1 MQNGLAG
8 ISGLSGLGSLSG
20 NVKELI
26 SQNKNIIDRVLKE
39 EKLNGLGKVNTGE
52 EKLSFMQVVDQYNE
66 GISTA
71 EIKAWIYYKRK
82 QGIPMNGWSS
92 KYNVSDTDLPKLVKA
107 GVMFDHD
114 SEYLPYPI
122 FTYGNMYERKR
133 ILIENTDRLI
143 GKYGQKVFD
152 NHLKAIESAMPKK
165 ISIKHEDPKERPV
178 ILAVSKL
185 ARDPEIFTLKTVRA
199 EYLDTEK
206 AEQLTKVNGKVNIKK
221 QNKSAK
227 YRPVNLNFDG
237 ENEYSLRDVFVKWM
251 YTIPH
256 SEFEKSNA
264 IDIVEYYVY
273 NRALRDDKLSSD
285 QKAEIKVNAR
295 EEGELFF
302 DRFLHEVITPEDQD
316 RLDEVWN
323 GLYNAQ
329 SDINYKRVP
338 VGFECSKT
346 FKSGLLKISD
356 AQREGVAF
364 YEAMGSGICAYDVGV
379 GKTMTAI
386 IAVASAM
393 ANGRCLR
400 PLIVVPKPTYKKWI
414 AELVGYTD
422 RETREFVPG
431 VLSFT
436 GIEVNDWSNLGTNI
450 KKKINL
456 NKKVPVN
463 SITIVTYEGLTKIGF
478 SANIEDDMF
487 IELTNILGQSEE
499 KTARDKEID
508 YQKYREKMGM
518 GTKDTICDI
527 DTVGF
532 DFLCIDEAHRCKN
545 VFAQVKSDD
554 EDNKRYQMTSAVS
567 ERGIKAFFHAN
578 YIQRVYGRNVILLT
592 ATPFTNS
599 PLEIY
604 SILSLVAYQEMQDRG
619 IINIQTFFDLFV
631 LPTVEWTAN
640 YKDELVQ
647 KEVIKSFNNRLVLQS
662 LIYNHILYKTGEEAN
677 VKRPCKVNL
686 PLIYDSSKGS
696 SVRLRPDKQV
706 LTYIEPTPKQE
717 INQAAIVSLAQSA
730 TKGQL
735 NMGDLFRALAFSL
748 DNALSPFLYKRSGE
762 YPENY
767 LEYVEESPKILFACE
782 CIRSVKEWHDSK
794 AKSNEDLP
802 DIITEMSG
810 QVIYMNRGKR
820 FFPFIKEYL
829 EREVGFKKGIIHN
842 KTRFDHVEIIDS
854 SVSESKKEAVKQAFL
869 EGGVK
874 VIIGTATIREGIDL
888 QTRGTVIYNLYP
900 DWNPTDLRQLE
911 GRIWRQGNQ
920 FGFVR
925 SVMPLVQD
933 TMDVFVFQ
941 KLEEK
946 TERINDIWY
955 KADRGNVL
963 DVESLDPQEVKLAL
977 IRDINKL
984 AVLQFDQEKQE
995 LKREISKIE
1004 AAIKQISDV
1013 KEQIKG
1019 YFDFRG
1025 KSIAFISEM
1034 YGKLK
1039 QYNSKETFDRE
1050 KNQIEINSWMTDEQ
1064 KKEQIKNLKDKL
1076 KKIDALSKEIEKF
1089 QTASHQE
1096 DSDVISLSRKC
1107 KSAVMNYNVG
1117 STSLYRFWDDDY
1129 WAYVD
1134 IVEYFKE
1141 FMTKVRKT
1149 ERTILKP
1156 RGKTIQDDLSEIESQ
1171 YNQEKAD
1178 LERKAE
1184 QYKDTSTDRFRD
1196 IVGEIE
1202 AKRKKLFVKGEPA
1215 AKRVEDFA
1223 SLNHLLNYLSDD
1235 IDAHSCPLVSKEGVK
1250 FSEPIM
1256 KKKTKT
1262 GSGKEKRIRIAKA
1275 KAMARMRILQ
1285 LLELN

>member
-1 MQNGLAG
+1 MKNGLSGITGLAG
-8 ISGLSGLGSLSG
+8 LGILSKGI
-20 NVKELI
+20 KELI
-26 SQNKNIIDRVLKE
+26 NQNKDTISRLLQE
-39 EKLNGLGKVNTGE
+39 EKLNGLGKINKGE
-52 EKLSFMQVVDQYNE
+52 EKLNFMQVVDQYNE
-66 GISTA
+66 GISMD

-82 QGIPMNGWSS
+82 QGIPMKGWSA
-92 KYNVSDTDLPKLVKA
+92 KYNVSDAEIPKLVKA
-107 GVMFDHD
+107 GVLFDPD
-114 SEYLPYPI
+114 GKYLPYPI

-133 ILIENTDRLI
+133 TLIENTDRI
-143 GKYGQKVFD
+143 VGKYGQKVFD
-152 NHLKAIESAMPKK
+152 NHLKAIEASMPKK
-165 ISIKHEDPKERPV
+165 ISIKHDDPKERPV
-178 ILAVSKL
+178 ILAISKL
-185 ARDPEIFTLKTVRA
+185 ARDPEIYTIKSVRA

-206 AEQLTKVNGKVNIKK
+206 AEQLTKVNGKVHIKK
-221 QNKSAK
+221 QNKSDK
-227 YRPVNLNFDG
+227 YRTINLNFDG
-237 ENEYSLRDVFVKWM
+237 ENEYTLRDVFVKWM
-251 YTIPH
+251 YTIAH
-256 SEFEKSNA
+256 SEFKKSNA
-264 IDIVEYYVY
+264 IDVVEYYVY
-273 NRALRDDKLSSD
+273 NRSLRDDKLTSD

-295 EEGELFF
+295 EEGEQFF
-302 DRFLHEVITPEDQD
+302 TRFLHDVITPEDQD
-316 RLDEVWN
+316 KLDDVWN

-364 YEAMGSGICAYDVGV
+364 FEAMGSGICAYDVGV

-393 ANGRCLR
+393 ANGRCQR

-414 AELVGYTD
+414 AEVIGYTD
-422 RETREFVPG
+422 RETNEFVPG
-431 VLSFT
+431 VLSYT
-436 GIEVNDWSNLGTNI
+436 GIQVNDWSNLGTGINN
-450 KKKINL
+450 KINL
-456 NKKVPVN
+456 TKKVPAN
-463 SITIVTYEGLTKIGF
+463 SITVITYEGLTKIGF
-478 SANIEDDMF
+478 SQDVEDDMF

-527 DTVGF
+527 DKVGF

-554 EDNKRYQMTSAVS
+554 EENKRYQMTSAVS

-592 ATPFTNS
+592 ATPFSNS

-604 SILSLVAYQEMQDRG
+604 SMLSLVAYQEMLDRG
-619 IINIQTFFDLFV
+619 ILNIQTFFDLFV

-677 VKRPCKVNL
+677 VKRPCKINL
-686 PLIYDSSKGS
+686 PLIYDPSKGS

-706 LTYIEPTPKQE
+706 LTYLEPTPKQE

-767 LEYVEESPKILFACE
+767 IEYVQESPKILFACE
-782 CIRSVKEWHDSK
+782 CIRTVKEWHEQK
-794 AKSNEDLP
+794 AKSKEEIPDL
-802 DIITEMSG
+802 IKEMSG

-829 EREVGFKKGIIHN
+829 ERDVGLKKGIIHN
-842 KTRFDHVEIIDS
+842 KIRFDQVEIIDS
-854 SVSESKKEAVKQAFL
+854 SVSETKKEAVKQAFL

-888 QTRGTVIYNLYP
+888 QKRGTVVYNLYP

-946 TERINDIWY
+946 TQRINDIWY

-963 DVESLDPQEVKLAL
+963 DVESLDPQEIKLAL

-984 AVLQFDQEKQE
+984 AMLQFDQEKQE
-995 LKREISKIE
+995 LNREIRKIE
-1004 AAIKQISDV
+1004 AAIKQIIDV
-1013 KEQIKG
+1013 NDQIKG

-1025 KSIAFISEM
+1025 KAIAFINTM
-1034 YGKLK
+1034 YGNLK
-1039 QYNSKETFDRE
+1039 QYNTKESFERE
-1050 KNQIEINSWMTDEQ
+1050 KSQIDFNSWMTDEQ
-1064 KKEQIKNLKDKL
+1064 KKEQIKNLKEKL
-1076 KKIDALSKEIEKF
+1076 KKVEGLTIEIEEF
-1089 QTASHQE
+1089 QTASHHE
-1096 DSDVISLSRKC
+1096 DSDIISLSRKC
-1107 KSAVMNYNVG
+1107 KTAIINYSIG
-1117 STSLYRFWDDDY
+1117 STSLYRFWDDNY

-1171 YNQEKAD
+1171 YKQEKAD
-1178 LERKAE
+1178 LERKSE
-1184 QYKDTSTDRFRD
+1184 QYKDISTDRFRE
-1196 IVGEIE
+1196 IAGEIE
-1202 AKRKKLFVKGEPA
+1202 AKRKKLFVKGEPPA
-1215 AKRVEDFA
+1215 RRVEAFA

-1235 IDAHSCPLVSKEGVK
+1235 IDSQSCPLVSKEGVE
-1250 FSEPIM
+1250 FTNQ
-1256 KKKTKT
+1256 KKTPKANIE
-1262 GSGKEKRIRIAKA
+1262 SGKDKRIRIAKA
-1275 KAMARMRILQ
+1275 KAMARIRILQ
-1285 LLELN
+1285 LMELN